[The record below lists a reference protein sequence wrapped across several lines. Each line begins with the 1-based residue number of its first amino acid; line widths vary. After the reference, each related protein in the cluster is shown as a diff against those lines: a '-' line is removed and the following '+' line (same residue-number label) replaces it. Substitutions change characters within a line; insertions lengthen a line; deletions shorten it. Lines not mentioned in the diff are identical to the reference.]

1 MYIRKTTLHTLN
13 IHNFC
18 QSYLKKSWTLF
29 SRITCVITKCI
40 CCCYSVTESW
50 PALCDPM
57 DCSIPVSSILQCL
70 PELAQTHVHRISDA
84 IQPSHLLS
92 SPSPPAL
99 NLSHHQGLFQWVSS
113 LHQVARGL
121 ESFSPSNES
130 VQFSSVIQSCPTLYD
145 PIDCRMPGFPVH
157 HQLLELAQ
165 THVHRVGDA
174 IQPSHPLMSPS
185 PPTFNLS
192 KHQGLFQ
199 SARSLHQ
206 VAKML
211 EFQL

>member
-1 MYIRKTTLHTLN
+1 MPTVSHPSRLSGNTVYINPVLYCSFPLAVYTHGSM
-13 IHNFC
+13 C
-18 QSYLKKSWTLF
+18 M
-29 SRITCVITKCI
+29 
-40 CCCYSVTESW
+40 SV
-50 PALCDPM
+50 
-57 DCSIPVSSILQCL
+57 
-70 PELAQTHVHRISDA
+70 
-84 IQPSHLLS
+84 LLS
-92 SPSPPAL
+92 QFVPTSPSPDVL
-99 NLSHHQGLFQWVSS
+99 YDYSNLMWF
-113 LHQVARGL
+113 
-121 ESFSPSNES
+121 S

-192 KHQGLFQ
+192 QHQGLFQ

-211 EFQL
+211 EFQLQHKSFQ